1 MDVSIRGE
9 NKATQTV
16 KIFEENE
23 IEEGEVAVL
32 NSNLG
37 QVDFRIAESV
47 GIDFEL
53 VIGGWAPDGEEC
65 GSFVGQKL
73 WP

>member
-9 NKATQTV
+9 NEATQTV
-16 KIFEENE
+16 KIFKENE

-32 NSNLG
+32 NSNSE

-53 VIGGWAPDGEEC
+53 VIGSWAPDGEEC